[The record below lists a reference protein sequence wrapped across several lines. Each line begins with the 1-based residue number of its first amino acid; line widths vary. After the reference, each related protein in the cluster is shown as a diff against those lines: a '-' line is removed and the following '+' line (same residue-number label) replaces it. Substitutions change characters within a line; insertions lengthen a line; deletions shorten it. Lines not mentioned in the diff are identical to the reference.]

1 MYSILGLF
9 IQYVIQNLT
18 LCHLG
23 WSVEGGSRISMTEY
37 SCVQH
42 TGNFSSD
49 SEHTLNGKQNFS
61 ETILTCKICFHTWKP
76 KNSSLY
82 PQRCPKCRSTR
93 WNIST
98 PVNNTCMRCGHKWVS
113 NGKEPTK
120 CPSCHSSK
128 WNMKSF
134 RCVCKKCG
142 HVWYKKKNGTPKK
155 CPFCKSY
162 YWNVP
167 QNIFLNNPSLI
178 FNNDSWKWTMTP
190 YRKELFG
197 IMNSECSK
205 SKKIESVAKLLN
217 LTIKESEVY
226 LMYMEG
232 SNLVSVSIACDLPFE
247 IAMNI
252 IQDVECVL
260 FSSRHRM
267 EAHA

>member
-1 MYSILGLF
+1 
-9 IQYVIQNLT
+9 
-18 LCHLG
+18 
-23 WSVEGGSRISMTEY
+23 
-37 SCVQH
+37 
-42 TGNFSSD
+42 
-49 SEHTLNGKQNFS
+49 
-61 ETILTCKICFHTWKP
+61 
-76 KNSSLY
+76 
-82 PQRCPKCRSTR
+82 
-93 WNIST
+93 
-98 PVNNTCMRCGHKWVS
+98 
-113 NGKEPTK
+113 
-120 CPSCHSSK
+120 
-128 WNMKSF
+128 
-134 RCVCKKCG
+134 
-142 HVWYKKKNGTPKK
+142 
-155 CPFCKSY
+155 
-162 YWNVP
+162 
-167 QNIFLNNPSLI
+167 
-178 FNNDSWKWTMTP
+178 MTP